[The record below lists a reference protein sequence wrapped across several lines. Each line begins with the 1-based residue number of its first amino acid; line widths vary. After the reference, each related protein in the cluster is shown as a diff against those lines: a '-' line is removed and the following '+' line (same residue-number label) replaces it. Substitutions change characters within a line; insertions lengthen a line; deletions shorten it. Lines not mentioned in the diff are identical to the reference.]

1 MARINESFSNITTPV
16 DEQTKAAGMRAAK
29 TDSAAAAKTIAKTPD
44 ELMIDRINAQIAKTQ
59 TSVSNLEN
67 IAAEVGAVN
76 PEALKKFKGE
86 SNTAFNERV
95 TAAYK
100 AQEQPTLTD
109 EQIAQGFTVQFV
121 RTGAGGKG
129 EYRIIRPMGFNA
141 AGGST
146 LVSNPNNNN
155 ANNNNNNNNNNPSPN
170 ATLVS
175 TETDAYGNVIGFYSD
190 GTQKTL
196 VTSGNKYKST
206 VDVDAYTL
214 LESTFKDYGLDDLIP
229 DIKRFMEEGLGSN
242 QAAVELRKTTSYI
255 NRFRGNEIRRAAGLN
270 VVSEATYLELEN
282 SYNETL
288 RAYGLQGYFGVDRK
302 VSQSKMADIIGND
315 ISATEFKDR
324 IDTVVTRV
332 ADIIG
337 NDISATEFKD
347 RIDTVVTRVNN
358 SDPNIKA
365 TLKSFYGIK
374 DDDLVKYFLNPKE
387 NLPKLQEKVLSAEIG
402 SEAIK
407 QNLLTDVTSASALAQ
422 LGITKAQAREGYQ
435 GIANVLPTA
444 TKLGQIYDEE
454 GVNYTQKT
462 AEEEVFGQLESAK
475 RKRLKL
481 AEKEVGTFSGAAGL
495 ARGALGSGKSSAF

>member
-1 MARINESFSNITTPV
+1 MARINESSFNSTPVV
-16 DEQTKAAGMRAAK
+16 DEQTKAAGMRAA
-29 TDSAAAAKTIAKTPD
+29 AATVPAAKAAIAKTPD
-44 ELMIDRINAQIAKTQ
+44 ELLLDRVNAQIAKTQ
-59 TSVSNLEN
+59 TSISNLEN
-67 IAAEVGAVN
+67 AAAEIGAIN
-76 PEALKKFKGE
+76 PDAMKKMKGE

-109 EQIAQGFTVQFV
+109 EQVAQGFTVQFV

-129 EYRIIRPMGFNA
+129 EYRIISPMGFGA
-141 AGGST
+141 AGSST
-146 LVSNPNNNN
+146 AVTSTNVNP
-155 ANNNNNNNNNNPSPN
+155 ASQVTSQTTSPT

-175 TETDAYGNVIGFYSD
+175 TETDAYGNVIGVYSD
-190 GTQKTL
+190 GTTKTL
-196 VTSGNKYKST
+196 IASGNKYKST

-214 LESTFKDYGLDDLIP
+214 LESTFRDYGLEELVP
-229 DIKRFMEEGLGSN
+229 EIKKFMEAGLGEN
-242 QAAVELRKTTSYI
+242 QAAVELRKTTAYI

-270 VVSEATYLELEN
+270 VIDESTYLELEN

-302 VSQSKMADIIGND
+302 VSQAKM
-315 ISATEFKDR
+315 
-324 IDTVVTRV
+324 

-358 SDPNIKA
+358 SDPTIKN
-365 TLKSFYGIK
+365 TLKRFYNIT

-407 QNLLTDVTSASALAQ
+407 QNLLTDAASATALAQ
-422 LGITKAQAREGYQ
+422 LGITKEEARKGYE
-435 GIANVLPTA
+435 GIAAALPTA

-454 GVNYTQKT
+454 GITYTQKT

-475 RKRLKL
+475 RKRLRL
-481 AEKEVGTFSGAAGL
+481 AEKEVGSFGGASGL
-495 ARGALGSGKSSAF
+495 ARGALSRGNSSAF

>member
-1 MARINESFSNITTPV
+1 MARINEYSSRITPTV
-16 DEQTKAAGMRAAK
+16 DEQTNAAGMRAAQN
-29 TDSAAAAKTIAKTPD
+29 DSAAAVKAIAKTPD
-44 ELMIDRINAQIAKTQ
+44 ELMIDRINAQITKTQ
-59 TSVSNLEN
+59 TSISNLEN
-67 IAAEVGAVN
+67 AAAEIGAVN
-76 PEALKKFKGE
+76 PEAMKKFKGE
-86 SNTAFNERV
+86 SNTSFNERV

-109 EQIAQGFTVQFV
+109 EQAAQGFTVQFV

-146 LVSNPNNNN
+146 LVSSFSD
-155 ANNNNNNNNNNPSPN
+155 NNNNNNNNNNNSNPSST
-170 ATLVS
+170 ATLIS
-175 TETDAYGNVIGFYSD
+175 TETDAYGNIIGFYSD

-196 VTSGNKYKST
+196 VASGNKYKST

-214 LESTFKDYGLDDLIP
+214 LESTFKDFGLEELVP
-229 DIKRFMEEGLGSN
+229 EIKRFMEEGLGSN
-242 QAAVELRKTTSYI
+242 QAGVELRKTTAYI
-255 NRFRGNEIRRAAGLN
+255 NRFRGNEIRRASGLN
-270 VVSEATYLELEN
+270 VISEATYLELEN

-288 RAYGLQGYFGVDRK
+288 RAFGLQGYFGTDRK
-302 VSQSKMADIIGND
+302 VSQGKM
-315 ISATEFKDR
+315 
-324 IDTVVTRV
+324 

-365 TLKSFYGIK
+365 TLKKFYNIT

-407 QNLLTDVTSASALAQ
+407 QNLLTDAVSATALAQ
-422 LGITKAQAREGYQ
+422 LGITKEEARKGYE
-435 GIANVLPTA
+435 GIAAALPTA
-444 TKLGQIYDEE
+444 TKLGQIYGEE
-454 GVNYTQKT
+454 GITYTQKT

-481 AEKEVGTFSGAAGL
+481 AEKEVGSFSGTSGL
-495 ARGALGSGKSSAF
+495 ARGALSSGKSSAF

>member
-1 MARINESFSNITTPV
+1 MARITLDRDMPDGGGFTPTPVV
-16 DEQTKAAGMRAAK
+16 DEQTKAAGTRAA
-29 TDSAAAAKTIAKTPD
+29 TAAVPAAQAAIAKTPN

-76 PEALKKFKGE
+76 PAALTKMKGE
-86 SNTAFNERV
+86 SNTAFNARV

-109 EQIAQGFTVQFV
+109 EQVAQGFTVQFV

-141 AGGST
+141 AGGSSAT
-146 LVSNPNNNN
+146 TSSSNSVPVPT
-155 ANNNNNNNNNNPSPN
+155 ASTQTTSPT

-175 TETDAYGNVIGFYSD
+175 TETDAYGNVIGVYSD
-190 GTQKTL
+190 GTTKTL
-196 VTSGNKYKST
+196 IPSGNKYKST
-206 VDVDAYTL
+206 VDVDAYSL
-214 LESTFKDYGLDDLIP
+214 LESTFKDYGLEELVP
-229 DIKRFMEEGLGSN
+229 EIKRFMEEGLGSN
-242 QAAVELRKTTSYI
+242 QAAVELRKTTAYI

-302 VSQSKMADIIGND
+302 VSQSKM
-315 ISATEFKDR
+315 
-324 IDTVVTRV
+324 

-444 TKLGQIYDEE
+444 TKLGQIYDED
-454 GVNYTQKT
+454 GVTYTQKT

-481 AEKEVGTFSGAAGL
+481 AEKEVGTFSGASGL

>member
-16 DEQTKAAGMRAAK
+16 DEQTKATNMRAA
-29 TDSAAAAKTIAKTPD
+29 TAAVPAAKTAIAKTPD
-44 ELMIDRINAQIAKTQ
+44 ELMVDRINAQIAKTQ
-59 TSVSNLEN
+59 ASVSNLET
-67 IAAEVGAVN
+67 IAAETGSIN
-76 PEALKKFKGE
+76 PAALTKMQGE

-109 EQIAQGFTVQFV
+109 EQVAQGYTVQFV

-129 EYRIIRPMGFNA
+129 EYRIIRPMAANV
-141 AGGST
+141 AGGTSVTTST
-146 LVSNPNNNN
+146 SGNVPVPTISTQTT
-155 ANNNNNNNNNNPSPN
+155 SPN

-214 LESTFKDYGLDDLIP
+214 LESTFKDYGLEELVP
-229 DIKRFMEEGLGSN
+229 EIKKFMEEGLGSN
-242 QAAVELRKTTSYI
+242 QAAVELRKTNAYI

-302 VSQSKMADIIGND
+302 VSQTKM
-315 ISATEFKDR
+315 
-324 IDTVVTRV
+324 

-365 TLKSFYGIK
+365 TLKSFYGIQ

-407 QNLLTDVTSASALAQ
+407 QNLLTDVTSATALAQ

-435 GIANVLPTA
+435 GIANVLPTT

-454 GVNYTQKT
+454 GINYTQKT

-481 AEKEVGTFSGAAGL
+481 AEKEVGTFSGASGL

>member
-1 MARINESFSNITTPV
+1 MARIRLDRDMPDGGGFTPTPVV
-16 DEQTKAAGMRAAK
+16 DEQTKAAGMRAAQN
-29 TDSAAAAKTIAKTPD
+29 DSAAAAKAIAKTPD
-44 ELMIDRINAQIAKTQ
+44 ELMIDRINAQITKTQ
-59 TSVSNLEN
+59 TSISNLEN
-67 IAAEVGAVN
+67 AAAEIGAVN
-76 PEALKKFKGE
+76 PEAMEKFKGE
-86 SNTAFNERV
+86 SNTSFNERV

-109 EQIAQGFTVQFV
+109 EQVAQGFTVQFV

-141 AGGST
+141 AGGSSAAT
-146 LVSNPNNNN
+146 SSSSNTSVSTTSTQTTS
-155 ANNNNNNNNNNPSPN
+155 AN

-175 TETDAYGNVIGFYSD
+175 TETDAYGNVIGIYSD
-190 GTQKTL
+190 GTTKTL
-196 VTSGNKYKST
+196 IASGNKYKST

-214 LESTFKDYGLDDLIP
+214 LESTFKDYGLEDLIP

-255 NRFRGNEIRRAAGLN
+255 NRFRGNEIRRASGLN
-270 VVSEATYLELEN
+270 VISEATYLELEN

-288 RAYGLQGYFGVDRK
+288 RAFGLQGYFGADRK
-302 VSQSKMADIIGND
+302 VSQSRM
-315 ISATEFKDR
+315 
-324 IDTVVTRV
+324 

-365 TLKSFYGIK
+365 TLKSFYGIQ

-402 SEAIK
+402 NEALK
-407 QNLLTDVTSASALAQ
+407 QNLLTDVTSATALAK
-422 LGITKAQAREGYQ
+422 LGITQEQAREGYQ
-435 GIANVLPTA
+435 GIANVLPTT
-444 TKLGQIYDEE
+444 TKLGQIYGEE
-454 GVNYTQKT
+454 GINYTQKT

-475 RKRLKL
+475 RKRVRL
-481 AEKEVGTFSGAAGL
+481 AEKEVGSFSGTSGL
-495 ARGALGSGKSSAF
+495 ARGALGSGNSGAY

>member
-1 MARINESFSNITTPV
+1 MARLDRDMPDGGGTSASFSNV
-16 DEQTKAAGMRAAK
+16 NERSKVKQMQAYAAQANK
-29 TDSAAAAKTIAKTPD
+29 SPD
-44 ELMIDRINAQIAKTQ
+44 ELMIDKINAQIAKTQ
-59 TSVSNLEN
+59 TSISNLEN
-67 IAAEVGAVN
+67 IAAEVGSVN
-76 PEALKKFKGE
+76 PEAMKKFKGE
-86 SNTAFNERV
+86 SNTSFNQRV

-109 EQIAQGFTVQFV
+109 EQAAQGFTVQFV

-146 LVSNPNNNN
+146 VVSNTNNG
-155 ANNNNNNNNNNPSPN
+155 NNNNNNNNGNANNNTSPD

-175 TETDAYGNVIGFYSD
+175 TETDDYGNVIGFYSD
-190 GTQKTL
+190 GTSKTL
-196 VTSGNKYKST
+196 VASGNKYKST

-214 LESTFKDYGLDDLIP
+214 LESTFKDYGLEELIP

-288 RAYGLQGYFGVDRK
+288 RAFGLQGYFGADRK

-332 ADIIG
+332 NNAD
-337 NDISATEFKD
+337 A
-347 RIDTVVTRVNN
+347 
-358 SDPNIKA
+358 NIKT
-365 TLKSFYGIK
+365 TLKSFYGIQ

-402 SEAIK
+402 NEALK
-407 QNLLTDVTSASALAQ
+407 QNLLTDVTSATALAK
-422 LGITKAQAREGYQ
+422 LGITQAQAREGYQ
-435 GIANVLPTA
+435 GISNVLPTT
-444 TKLGQIYDEE
+444 TKLGQIYGEE
-454 GVNYTQKT
+454 GINYTQKI

-475 RKRLKL
+475 RKRVRL
-481 AEKEVGTFSGAAGL
+481 AEKEVGSFSGTSGL
-495 ARGALGSGKSSAF
+495 ARGALGSGNSSAF

>member
-1 MARINESFSNITTPV
+1 MARINESFSSLRPVV
-16 DEQTKAAGMRAAK
+16 DEQTKAAGMRAA
-29 TDSAAAAKTIAKTPD
+29 TAAVPAAQAAIAKTPD
-44 ELMIDRINAQIAKTQ
+44 ELLLDRVNAQIAKTQ
-59 TSVSNLEN
+59 TSISNLEN
-67 IAAEVGAVN
+67 AAAEIGAIN
-76 PEALKKFKGE
+76 PDAMKKMKGE
-86 SNTAFNERV
+86 TNTEFNERV

-109 EQIAQGFTVQFV
+109 EQVAQGFTVQFV

-146 LVSNPNNNN
+146 AVTPTNVNP
-155 ANNNNNNNNNNPSPN
+155 ASQVTSQTTSPD

-196 VTSGNKYKST
+196 IASGNKYKST

-214 LESTFKDYGLDDLIP
+214 LENTFKDYGLEELVP
-229 DIKRFMEEGLGSN
+229 EIKRFMEEGLGVN
-242 QAAVELRKTTSYI
+242 QASVELRKTTSYI

-270 VVSEATYLELEN
+270 VIDEATYLQLED

-288 RAYGLQGYFGVDRK
+288 RAFGLQGYFGADRK
-302 VSQSKMADIIGND
+302 VSQSKM
-315 ISATEFKDR
+315 
-324 IDTVVTRV
+324 

-365 TLKSFYGIK
+365 TLKSFYGIQ

-402 SEAIK
+402 NEALK
-407 QNLLTDVTSASALAQ
+407 QNLLTDVTSATALAK
-422 LGITKAQAREGYQ
+422 LGITQEQAREGYQ
-435 GIANVLPTA
+435 GIANVLPTT
-444 TKLGQIYDEE
+444 TKLGQIYGEE
-454 GVNYTQKT
+454 GINYTQKT

-475 RKRLKL
+475 RKRLRL
-481 AEKEVGTFSGAAGL
+481 AEKEVGSFSGTSGL
-495 ARGALGSGKSSAF
+495 ARGALNSGNSSAF

>member
-1 MARINESFSNITTPV
+1 MARIDRMMVDGGGTTLTTPV
-16 DEQTKAAGMRAAK
+16 DEQTKSAAMRAA
-29 TDSAAAAKTIAKTPD
+29 TAAVPAAQKAIAKTPD
-44 ELMIDRINAQIAKTQ
+44 ELMIDRINAQITKTQ
-59 TSVSNLEN
+59 KSISNLEN
-67 IAAEVGAVN
+67 IAAEVGAIN
-76 PEALKKFKGE
+76 PEALTKFKGE
-86 SNTAFNERV
+86 SNTAFNARV

-109 EQIAQGFTVQFV
+109 AQVAQGFTVQFV

-141 AGGST
+141 AGGSSAST
-146 LVSNPNNNN
+146 SASNSVPV
-155 ANNNNNNNNNNPSPN
+155 PTTSTQTTSPT

-214 LESTFKDYGLDDLIP
+214 LESTFKDYGLEDLIP

-288 RAYGLQGYFGVDRK
+288 RAFGLQGYFGVDRK
-302 VSQSKMADIIGND
+302 VSQAKM
-315 ISATEFKDR
+315 
-324 IDTVVTRV
+324 

-358 SDPNIKA
+358 SDPNVKA
-365 TLKSFYGIK
+365 TLKSFYGIQ

-435 GIANVLPTA
+435 GIANVMPTT

-454 GVNYTQKT
+454 GINYTQKT

-481 AEKEVGTFSGAAGL
+481 AEKEVGTFSGTSGL

>member
-1 MARINESFSNITTPV
+1 MARIDRMMVDGGGTTLTTPV
-16 DEQTKAAGMRAAK
+16 DEQTKSAAMRAA
-29 TDSAAAAKTIAKTPD
+29 TAAVPAAKAAIAKTPD
-44 ELMIDRINAQIAKTQ
+44 ELLLDRVNAQIAKTQ
-59 TSVSNLEN
+59 TNISNLEN
-67 IAAEVGAVN
+67 AAAEIGAIN
-76 PEALKKFKGE
+76 PEAMKKFKGE

-109 EQIAQGFTVQFV
+109 EQVAQGFTVQFV

-146 LVSNPNNNN
+146 AVTPTNVNPPAQVTNQDT
-155 ANNNNNNNNNNPSPN
+155 SPD

-175 TETDAYGNVIGFYSD
+175 TETDDYGNVIGVYSD
-190 GTQKTL
+190 GTTKTL
-196 VTSGNKYKST
+196 IASGNKYKST

-214 LESTFKDYGLDDLIP
+214 LESTYKDYGLEELVP
-229 DIKRFMEEGLGSN
+229 EIKRFMEEGLGKN
-242 QAAVELRKTTSYI
+242 QAAVELRKTTAYI

-270 VVSEATYLELEN
+270 VIDESTYLELEN

-288 RAYGLQGYFGVDRK
+288 RAFGLQGYFGIDRK
-302 VSQSKMADIIGND
+302 ASQSKMADIIGND

-332 ADIIG
+332 NNAD
-337 NDISATEFKD
+337 A
-347 RIDTVVTRVNN
+347 
-358 SDPNIKA
+358 NIKT
-365 TLKSFYGIK
+365 TLKSFYGIQ

-402 SEAIK
+402 NEALK
-407 QNLLTDVTSASALAQ
+407 QNLLTDVTSATALAK
-422 LGITKAQAREGYQ
+422 LGITQEQARKGYE
-435 GIANVLPTA
+435 GIAAALPTA
-444 TKLGQIYDEE
+444 TKLGQIYGEE
-454 GVNYTQKT
+454 GINYTQKT

-475 RKRLKL
+475 RKRLRL
-481 AEKEVGTFSGAAGL
+481 AEKEVGSFGGTSGL
-495 ARGALGSGKSSAF
+495 ARGALGSGNSSAF